1 MDSNVDIEELTSRLE
16 INTMNT
22 ASIAYNVNGEDTLA
36 KSLRR
41 VRRFFPL
48 AFQKLV
54 LLSWYWATEGIGSY
68 GATDG
73 RRLFLNPDGLK
84 KIERTSDPVGYLA
97 FLLVHEALH
106 ALLNHALRLAKL
118 QNHQLANVAAD
129 YVINAIIDRI
139 NKQVL
144 AEEGF
149 VPFPFISGIL
159 HDDSIAYNS
168 KNESLSAEEVYQN
181 LAKGQQPEQDQ
192 DQPEPQ
198 AGDDQEDGEQTGGG
212 QGGSSEEDGE
222 QEDGEQGDSGNP
234 DPDAPLTDEEI
245 LGGDFVGTGSDDLT
259 EPELADG
266 ETEQEVDQQIEI
278 ENEQIEI
285 EAKANEAQ
293 GIGSGG
299 KGTIDVSNA
308 RSNRDGVID
317 FSEALTD
324 LLRQNFEGGWTK
336 PFNSQMFEGGG
347 VVCHG
352 RGSNNAGEIAFLVD
366 LSGSNY
372 HEAADMISRTEDAFD
387 SISPEIIHLVGFD
400 DEVTEHHEVFN
411 GDALPKH
418 LKGGGGTDIA
428 LALRWVEENIPH
440 VEAIIVLTDG
450 YDHWNKIER
459 SEPSAPVVWLN
470 YGDERWHEPNAYS
483 FGDKLD
489 VDIL

>member
-1 MDSNVDIEELTSRLE
+1 
-16 INTMNT
+16 MNT
-22 ASIAYNVNGEDTLA
+22 AAIAYNVNGEDTLA

-149 VPFPFISGIL
+149 IPFPFISGIL
-159 HDDSIAYNS
+159 HDESIAYDS

-198 AGDDQEDGEQTGGG
+198 SGDDQEDGEQTGGG

-222 QEDGEQGDSGNP
+222 
-234 DPDAPLTDEEI
+234 
-245 LGGDFVGTGSDDLT
+245 
-259 EPELADG
+259 
-266 ETEQEVDQQIEI
+266 
-278 ENEQIEI
+278 
-285 EAKANEAQ
+285 
-293 GIGSGG
+293 
-299 KGTIDVSNA
+299 
-308 RSNRDGVID
+308 
-317 FSEALTD
+317 
-324 LLRQNFEGGWTK
+324 
-336 PFNSQMFEGGG
+336 
-347 VVCHG
+347 
-352 RGSNNAGEIAFLVD
+352 
-366 LSGSNY
+366 
-372 HEAADMISRTEDAFD
+372 
-387 SISPEIIHLVGFD
+387 
-400 DEVTEHHEVFN
+400 
-411 GDALPKH
+411 
-418 LKGGGGTDIA
+418 
-428 LALRWVEENIPH
+428 
-440 VEAIIVLTDG
+440 
-450 YDHWNKIER
+450 
-459 SEPSAPVVWLN
+459 
-470 YGDERWHEPNAYS
+470 
-483 FGDKLD
+483 
-489 VDIL
+489 